1 MVESWLKLLVKIG
14 FGVILVNF
22 EQVNASWDSKRK
34 SNLHWGSSIKY
45 VRKILRVPIRGL
57 EMLAFR
63 KILHTYLMDDP
74 LNLCY

>member
-34 SNLHWGSSIKY
+34 SILHWGSSIKY